1 MPEIAMQF
9 MNKKPAITAG
19 FLSLYW
25 EAKAERFKVKR

>member
-19 FLSLYW
+19 FFITLLGS
-25 EAKAERFKVKR
+25 KG